1 MARAMQ
7 QPTQSR
13 DPFVWCIALTA
24 VFFAFTMHRLAIP
37 TAPYFDEIH
46 YLPAAREMLAMH
58 KWVNREHPMFGKE
71 MIALGMWALGD
82 NPWGW
87 RIGSALAGTLTFW
100 ASIRALWF
108 ASQRRFAT
116 LAYGILLAS
125 GFMLLIQSQIAML
138 DAYML
143 AALAVS
149 FWMLAKAVRQ
159 PEHGRRYLAASGI
172 AMGVAMGTKWNAVPL
187 AIVPGLAFLIVRARA
202 AGWRFV
208 WSKRGAP
215 VPGVTLLEAALWL
228 GVVPLMAYWA
238 TFLPAYFF
246 SVNPLHLG
254 GFLDYQ
260 SKMLALQESVIKPH
274 QYSTRWWQW
283 VLDQRGLWYL
293 YRDIDGAQ
301 RGVVMIGNP
310 LTMIAGIG
318 AWVWCLWGGIR
329 GRKDALAVAVLYI
342 FAIGFWI
349 IAPKPIQFFYHY
361 LAPSLILFAA
371 LALALDA
378 LWRRGPRWL
387 PLAFLAAACGIFA
400 WFYPIISAAPLEGGR
415 PAFLH
420 WMWLDSWK

>member
-1 MARAMQ
+1 MHRL
-7 QPTQSR
+7 PHSR
-13 DPFVWCIALTA
+13 DPIVWCGVLTA
-24 VFFAFTMHRLAIP
+24 GFFALAMVRLTIP
-37 TAPYFDEIH
+37 SAPYFDEIH

-58 KWVNREHPMFGKE
+58 KWINREHPMFGKE
-71 MIALGMWALGD
+71 MIALGIWALGD
-82 NPWGW
+82 NPLGW
-87 RIGSALAGTLTFW
+87 RIGSALAGTLAFW
-100 ASIRALWF
+100 ACIRALWF

-116 LAYGILLAS
+116 LAYGVLLAS

-143 AALAVS
+143 AALSVA
-149 FWMLAKAVRQ
+149 FWMLAKAVRE
-159 PEHGRRYLAASGI
+159 PEHGRRYLALGGI

-187 AIVPGLAFLIVRARA
+187 AIVPGIAFLLVRLRA

-208 WSKRGAP
+208 WSRRGAP
-215 VPGVTLLEAALWL
+215 VPGVTLMEAALWL
-228 GVVPLMAYWA
+228 GVVPLVTYWA
-238 TFLPAYFF
+238 TFLPAYFYT
-246 SVNPLHLG
+246 VNPLEPG
-254 GFLDYQ
+254 GFMDYQ
-260 SKMLALQESVIKPH
+260 HKMVALQESVVKLH
-274 QYSTRWWQW
+274 QYRTRWWQW
-283 VLDQRGLWYL
+283 MFDLRGLWYL

-310 LTMIAGIG
+310 LTMIAGLP
-318 AWVWCLWGGIR
+318 ALVWCLWAGIR
-329 GRKDALAVAVLYI
+329 RRRADALAVTVLYA

-361 LAPSLILFAA
+361 LAPSLALFAA

-378 LWRRGPRWL
+378 LWHRPRQRWI

-415 PAFLH
+415 QAFVH